1 MYKREKYKT
10 LNKIFIGLI
19 LFITIFTILPKENL
33 AVEEDTEEI
42 HITSRIAL
50 IYDRASGKILYEKNG
65 NKQTPMA
72 STTKIMTAIVV
83 LENANLSD
91 EVTIDSKAAGIGGS
105 RLGLKKNDKITVN
118 DLLYGLMLR
127 SGNDAAIA
135 LATHVGGSVEGFAE
149 LMNKK
154 AEELGLVN
162 SHFVVPHGLDN
173 DGHYTTAFELAKMAD
188 YALGIDKFKEIVGCK
203 TATIYINGYAK
214 TINNT
219 NKLLGSVSGVYG
231 VKTGFTN
238 GAGRCLV
245 TACKRN
251 NLDIITVIIGADT
264 NEIRS
269 DDTIKLIQYAYT
281 KFEVVDIKQIVEEKF
296 EEWKN
301 INEGRIYVNKGTEK
315 KVKLYLEELPYTKMA
330 VKKEEIDN
338 INIASTIIY
347 YFEAPLEKD
356 KVIGNLKVMINDEVI
371 EILDIY
377 NENEIRKKEMKD
389 YLIEFLE
396 ILSKINIFSS

>member
-127 SGNDAAIA
+127 SGNDDA
-135 LATHVGGSVEGFAE
+135 
-149 LMNKK
+149 
-154 AEELGLVN
+154 
-162 SHFVVPHGLDN
+162 
-173 DGHYTTAFELAKMAD
+173 
-188 YALGIDKFKEIVGCK
+188 
-203 TATIYINGYAK
+203 
-214 TINNT
+214 
-219 NKLLGSVSGVYG
+219 
-231 VKTGFTN
+231 
-238 GAGRCLV
+238 V
-245 TACKRN
+245 T
-251 NLDIITVIIGADT
+251 
-264 NEIRS
+264 
-269 DDTIKLIQYAYT
+269 
-281 KFEVVDIKQIVEEKF
+281 
-296 EEWKN
+296 
-301 INEGRIYVNKGTEK
+301 
-315 KVKLYLEELPYTKMA
+315 
-330 VKKEEIDN
+330 
-338 INIASTIIY
+338 
-347 YFEAPLEKD
+347 
-356 KVIGNLKVMINDEVI
+356 
-371 EILDIY
+371 
-377 NENEIRKKEMKD
+377 
-389 YLIEFLE
+389 
-396 ILSKINIFSS
+396 